1 MFSRSSLRRFF
12 QQPQHGRPWSYEGW
26 NAAAVDWVVAIHFSL
41 QGKGLK
47 TCGKTQTPQMAKKQC
62 CSLFTEFICTFIYNI
77 YIYVWFDVSILFGN
91 TLMGSC
97 TLAVITIGHMLIR
110 ISCTRFSEGEAI
122 TVSVFRN
129 IFCLNQNT
137 CTWTFQFGCQMVAL
151 QGVNSTCF
159 LGFNW
164 HPLEGAGMQTWT
176 SRWHPPKMLVWFPW
190 DSNHH

>member
-1 MFSRSSLRRFF
+1 
-12 QQPQHGRPWSYEGW
+12 
-26 NAAAVDWVVAIHFSL
+26 
-41 QGKGLK
+41 
-47 TCGKTQTPQMAKKQC
+47 
-62 CSLFTEFICTFIYNI
+62 
-77 YIYVWFDVSILFGN
+77 
-91 TLMGSC
+91 MGSC

-164 HPLEGAGMQTWT
+164 HPLEGAGMQT
-176 SRWHPPKMLVWFPW
+176 
-190 DSNHH
+190 